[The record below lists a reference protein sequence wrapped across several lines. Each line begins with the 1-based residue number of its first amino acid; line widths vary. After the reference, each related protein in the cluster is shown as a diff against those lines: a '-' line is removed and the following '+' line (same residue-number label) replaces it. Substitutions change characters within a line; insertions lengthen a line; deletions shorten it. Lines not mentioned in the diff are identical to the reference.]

1 MIKNS
6 TEKDLNKNLKVLA
19 IDPGYER
26 LGVAVLEKVSGQNKF
41 AEKLIFSECF
51 KTSSKIDH
59 TERLFLIGQKI
70 EETVLKHKPEFLA
83 TEKLFFSNN
92 AKTAMMVAEARGII
106 LYIAKKYGLKIIEL
120 HPADIKIAIT
130 GSGRADKKA
139 IYFMAKKLIEIPN
152 VKMLDDEIDAICIG
166 LTFFAQHRQK

>member
-1 MIKNS
+1 MLKSITKKNIN
-6 TEKDLNKNLKVLA
+6 ENLRVLA

-26 LGVAVLEKVSGQNKF
+26 LGIAILEKQFDQNKF
-41 AEKLIFSECF
+41 VEKIIFSECF

-59 TERLFLIGQKI
+59 TERLFLVGQEI
-70 EETVLKHKPEFLA
+70 ENLILKHKPKHLA

-92 AKTAMMVAEARGII
+92 VKTAMMVAEARGII
-106 LYIAKKYGLKIIEL
+106 LYLAKKYNLKVAEF

-130 GSGRADKKA
+130 GSGKADKKA
-139 IYFMAKKLIEIPN
+139 IYFMAKRLIALPR

-166 LTFFAQHRQK
+166 LTFFAQYR